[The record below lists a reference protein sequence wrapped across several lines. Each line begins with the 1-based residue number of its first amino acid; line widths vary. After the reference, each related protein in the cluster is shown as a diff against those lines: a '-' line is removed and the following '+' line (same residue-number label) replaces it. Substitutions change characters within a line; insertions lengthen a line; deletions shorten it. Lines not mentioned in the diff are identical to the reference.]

1 MAWELVYS
9 LSFLATALI
18 FAYLAV
24 NTKEEPGD
32 GETGF
37 KTQAYR
43 FLFLSV
49 SLFTLAVFLSSAG
62 ILAQGNL
69 ETVST
74 VNQYVNVT
82 VNETTYNA
90 TGYYLGSTIKQYPA
104 LNTTVTTTN
113 STNQGV
119 ATLAETQGAVIQWV
133 ILTIVAF
140 FIIAL
145 VYSILSKMNE
155 LYTRK
160 DRDRLK

>member
-24 NTKEEPGD
+24 NTKEETMD
-32 GETGF
+32 GESGF

-43 FLFLSV
+43 FLFLSI

-62 ILAQGNL
+62 LVATGSV
-69 ETVST
+69 ETVT
-74 VNQYVNVT
+74 TTNQYVNLT
-82 VNETTYNA
+82 TNETSYNA
-90 TGYYLGSTIKQYPA
+90 TGFYLGSVIKQYPA
-104 LNTTVTTTN
+104 LNSTLTTTN

-119 ATLAETQGAVIQWV
+119 AQLAETQGAVIQWV

-160 DRDRLK
+160 DRDKLR